1 MNDRTDCIAVYDEH
15 DAAWHFRY
23 RIVRL
28 GAFDRGNPPEGQDL
42 TEELSAD
49 DIRDFLAPSKRREVA
64 DASDPRELRSALHHC
79 LHRHGIS
86 CWPDIEGDKPK
97 RQRFRRYPI
106 RFFNLDIAEV
116 QTADG
121 KSYLFVTMDRTSKF
135 AVVQLA
141 DKATRRTALDQWPR
155 SSG

>member
-1 MNDRTDCIAVYDEH
+1 M
-15 DAAWHFRY
+15 
-23 RIVRL
+23 VRL

-42 TEELSAD
+42 TGELSAD

-64 DASDPRELRSALHHC
+64 DASDPKEPRSALHHC

-86 CWPDIEGDKPK
+86 CRPDIEGDKPK
-97 RQRFRRYPI
+97 RHRFRRYPI

-116 QTADG
+116 QTAEG